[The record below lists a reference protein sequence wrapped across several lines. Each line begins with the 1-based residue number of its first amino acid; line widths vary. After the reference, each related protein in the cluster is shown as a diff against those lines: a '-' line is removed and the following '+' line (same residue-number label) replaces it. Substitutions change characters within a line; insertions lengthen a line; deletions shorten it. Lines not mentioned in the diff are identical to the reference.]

1 VGLPGADE
9 AVLAFVSTPREKD
22 ATNAALHW
30 DWERGAE
37 YYNSQNLTGLNLLH
51 FTKNRGFP
59 YSMASEASAMDC
71 TASFS
76 RV

>member
-1 VGLPGADE
+1 MGLPGADE
-9 AVLAFVSTPREKD
+9 AVLAFVLTPREED

-37 YYNSQNLTGLNLLH
+37 YYNSQNLMGLNLLQS
-51 FTKNRGFP
+51 TKDSGFP

-71 TASFS
+71 TASFN